1 MRHLKSLSTRT
12 LAGLLGLL
20 SSLSTLQAAPFAFVS
35 VSSPGN
41 RAVRVIDMSNLTV
54 ERSLTNVG
62 DEPGRMVATHD
73 RKTIY
78 LSSWRSS
85 GSGLSAA
92 GQIYRI
98 DTAFRRVTAVA
109 NVGARQNRTV
119 ALSPDEQRVYTWKQV
134 TEDGVTRLD
143 LAVLD
148 ATTLTELASTTLPTD
163 MCLATAYDILVHP
176 DGRILLSGCQDGL
189 RIADPDTLAL
199 TLVGPMPSGNPRL
212 LGFTPQG
219 DAVLT
224 PAIGSVS
231 AFGITGIAAMD
242 LQTGSI
248 TAVGW
253 QLSGSSFPGFPTG
266 SAAFRMTRVQRSTD
280 LPDNPLFVF
289 SYFTANGNSPVAY
302 ATADDLALSPP
313 RLTGL
318 VDLGPMS
325 SFGADP
331 DGEQGIG
338 GRLGALR
345 RVSIAASE
353 PVLSTD
359 GVNLALSGVDT
370 LTDIVIT
377 DQPYAFV
384 FADGMEGN

>member
-1 MRHLKSLSTRT
+1 MPHLTSFSTRAV
-12 LAGLLGLL
+12 AGLLGLL
-20 SSLSTLQAAPFAFVS
+20 TPLATLQAAPFAFVS

-41 RAVRVIDMSNLTV
+41 RAVRVIDMATLTV

-62 DEPGRMVATHD
+62 DEPGRMVATSD
-73 RKTIY
+73 RKTLY

-98 DTAFRRVTAVA
+98 DTAFRRVTSVA
-109 NVGARQNRTV
+109 NVGTRQNRTV

-148 ATTLTELASTTLPTD
+148 ATTLSELASTTLPTN

-176 DGRILLSGCQDGL
+176 DGRIVLSGCQDGL

-212 LGFTPQG
+212 LGFTPPG

-224 PAIGSVS
+224 PAIGGVS
-231 AFGITGIAAMD
+231 AFGITGIAAMH
-242 LQTGSI
+242 LQTGAI
-248 TAVGW
+248 KAVTWG
-253 QLSGSSFPGFPTG
+253 LAGSSFPGFPTG
-266 SAAFRMTRVQRSTD
+266 SAAFRMTRVQRPSDT
-280 LPDNPLFVF
+280 PDNPLFVF

-302 ATADDLALSPP
+302 ATADDLALDPP

-331 DGEQGIG
+331 AGEQGIG
-338 GRLGALR
+338 GRLGGLR

-353 PVLSTD
+353 PVLITD
-359 GVNLALSGVDT
+359 GINLSMTGVDT
-370 LTDIVIT
+370 LTDIIVI

-384 FADGMEGN
+384 FADGLEGD